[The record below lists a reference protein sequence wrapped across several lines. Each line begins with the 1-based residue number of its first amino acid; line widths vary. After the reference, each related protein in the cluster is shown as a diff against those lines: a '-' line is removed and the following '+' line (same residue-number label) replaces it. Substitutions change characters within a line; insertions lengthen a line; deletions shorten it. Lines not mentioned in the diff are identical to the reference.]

1 MNYLIAYDSQYGNT
15 ERIAQEIG
23 EALSTLGRAQ
33 VRRVDAISPEML
45 SDVDTLFI
53 GCPTQGWRST
63 AATQSFLR
71 ATPPDKLRRMQIAC
85 FDTRFQKPRW
95 ITGSAAKD
103 VEKRLHEEG
112 VELSAAPE
120 SFFVTH
126 EEGPLL
132 NGELERAKTWATGV
146 AREMAAHPVA
156 SH

>member
-1 MNYLIAYDSQYGNT
+1 MNYLVAYDSQYGNT

-23 EALSTLGRAQ
+23 EALSAFGHAQ
-33 VRRVDAISPEML
+33 VRRVGSISSEML
-45 SDVDTLFI
+45 TDADMLFI

-71 ATPPDKLRRMQIAC
+71 GVPAERLRRMRIAC

-103 VEKRLHEEG
+103 VEKRLREEG
-112 VELSAAPE
+112 VALSAEPE

-132 NGELERAKTWATGV
+132 NGELERAKTWAMGV
-146 AREMAAHPVA
+146 ARELAAHPVG
-156 SH
+156 